1 MGLQCR
7 WRQGG
12 NGRGTAMDDWL
23 SRRWK
28 VVTAVV
34 VAVLVPLILQGGL
47 ALMGMFGGHKMSW
60 GERVSRNED
69 YLYVSDQTLTNEDL
83 EYIASLKRLSSLRI
97 IDCDVAECRLRDL
110 DFKGHELWYVDL
122 SGTKGLWDL
131 SFLGTIK
138 ADTVILNDCP
148 KVDMIPELNWDEL
161 RDLEINGTSVSD
173 LSPLANS
180 RLRHLS
186 FRNTNVS
193 DVTPLAKLGGEL
205 WRVDGSYSKV
215 SSIDALVACQDL
227 ISLCFDGCPITE
239 IKEPFACTYLHELS
253 LAGTQV
259 SDLSAFSDCNH
270 LERLNLRGVKLSD
283 MSWLNSQCRETLT
296 ALDLGQTGLNAQDVS
311 WVASCRDLEELVL
324 DGIALGNLDLCQ
336 SLEGLTLLSAVNC
349 KLTDVSGIADCSEL
363 STVLLGYNRLREI
376 DTIPAHD
383 ADYPDMVLDLSHNQL
398 SSVHDLPLVGYRLLL
413 LQGNSAGVAR
423 TLPAGVSGRMMVVD
437 WYRGIQEL
445 EAFESD
451 GFDTVYLLECPE
463 EELKDMPYSWSWMVK
478 RASEDEVLDMI
489 EADDLDYSLFIDLGP
504 YVREVRELR

>member
-1 MGLQCR
+1 M
-7 WRQGG
+7 
-12 NGRGTAMDDWL
+12 NDWL

-28 VVTAVV
+28 VVAAVI
-34 VAVLVPLILQGGL
+34 VAVLVPLILQGSF

-69 YLYVSDQTLTNEDL
+69 YLYVSDQTLTNDDL

-97 IDCDVAECRLRDL
+97 INCDVAECRLRDL
-110 DFKGHELWYVDL
+110 DFKSHELWYVDF

-131 SFLGTIK
+131 SFFRTIK

-148 KVDMIPELNWDEL
+148 KVDKIPEFDWDEL

-180 RLRHLS
+180 HISRLS

-193 DVTPLAKLGGEL
+193 DVSPLAKLGDGL

-215 SSIDALVACQDL
+215 SSIDALVACPSL
-227 ISLCFDGCPITE
+227 SLLCFDGCPIKE
-239 IKEPFACTYLHELS
+239 IQQPFACTYLHELS

-259 SDLSAFSDCNH
+259 SDLSAFSDCNRI
-270 LERLNLRGVKLSD
+270 ERLRLRGTKLAD
-283 MSWLNSQCRETLT
+283 MSWLNPQCRETLT
-296 ALDLGQTGLNAQDVS
+296 ALDLGQTGLSAQDVS
-311 WVASCRDLEELVL
+311 WVASCRGLEELVL

-336 SLEGLTLLSAVNC
+336 SLEELTLLSAVNC
-349 KLTDVSGIADCSEL
+349 NLTNISGIEGCSEL
-363 STVLLGYNRLREI
+363 STMLLGYNQLREI
-376 DTIPAHD
+376 GALPTHD
-383 ADYPDMVLDLSHNQL
+383 ADYPDTILDLSHNWL
-398 SSVHDLPLVGYRLLL
+398 SSARGLPQTDYRLLL

-437 WYRGIQEL
+437 WCRGIQEL
-445 EAFESD
+445 QPFES
-451 GFDTVYLLECPE
+451 GNFDTVYLLDCPE

-478 RASEDEVLDMI
+478 RVGEDEVLDMI
-489 EADDLDYSLFIDLGP
+489 EADDLSYSLFVELGP
-504 YVREVRELR
+504 YAREVRELR